1 MKKAVGVLSALFLA
15 ACGGSDP
22 VADGN
27 DTMATATVIPA
38 DGSISATIASLDDL
52 DYYQVTIPAG
62 GRVLRLQTFDSS
74 GTTCA
79 SVDPYTDVYD
89 TDGFWVGG
97 DDDSGPAY
105 CSDVSLTLAAG
116 TYFVET
122 GWAGWD
128 PAPPWAYVLTLTTS
142 AIAVGSSETESNDTI
157 GTANGP
163 YTADAHVSAAISPAG
178 DVDYY
183 AVENTSASPVT
194 VNLATSTG
202 AGVCTTIDTYL
213 RVLSG
218 GGTQLATNDDSGIDA
233 CSFLSYVI
241 PASTTV
247 YVEITDTW
255 AGVIGY
261 YELDINFL

>member
-1 MKKAVGVLSALFLA
+1 MKKAIGVLSALLLA

-27 DTMATATVIPA
+27 DSMATATVIPA
-38 DGSISATIASLDDL
+38 DGSISATIASDTDL
-52 DYYQVTIPAG
+52 DYYAVTIPAG
-62 GRVLRLQTFDSS
+62 GSNFRVQTFDSS
-74 GTTCA
+74 GTGC
-79 SVDPYTDVYD
+79 SGIDPYVVVYSSEGLLLGWADD
-89 TDGFWVGG
+89 TASAWCEDLWL
-97 DDDSGPAY
+97 S
-105 CSDVSLTLAAG
+105 LAAG
-116 TYFVET
+116 TYYIEVGFSALYST
-122 GWAGWD
+122 PFG
-128 PAPPWAYVLTLTTS
+128 YVLDLTSTAFPS
-142 AIAVGSSETESNDTI
+142 LTAETESNDTI

-163 YTADAHVSAAISPAG
+163 YTADARVSAAITPAG
-178 DVDYY
+178 DVDLY
-183 AVENTSASPVT
+183 AVENTSAAPVT

-202 AGVCTTIDTYL
+202 AGVCTIIDTYL
-213 RVLSG
+213 RVLSSD
-218 GGTQLATNDDSGIDA
+218 GTQLATNDDSGIDA